1 MATAPHQRS
10 GDVAVSEELVA
21 PVGSDVELCYQTF
34 GSPDDDP
41 LLLVMGLGG
50 PMNWWDTELCRRLA
64 QAGFFVIRYDNRDT
78 GRSTK
83 VRARVRRTQLVRA
96 FTTGRARA
104 PYSLDD
110 MAGDG
115 LALLD
120 HLGVEAAHVAGSRRR
135 RGIRG
140 SR

>member
-1 MATAPHQRS
+1 MASAPHQRS

-78 GRSTK
+78 GRSSRMPT
-83 VRARVRRTQLVRA
+83 RVRRHQLVGA
-96 FTTGRARA
+96 FAGAPTRA
-104 PYSLDD
+104 PYSSATWPATRSPCSTTSGWTPPTSWACRW
-110 MAGDG
+110 AG
-115 LALLD
+115 
-120 HLGVEAAHVAGSRRR
+120 
-135 RGIRG
+135 
-140 SR
+140 